1 MKSLVTIIIPVYNAE
16 RWLCRCLN
24 SVINQTYQNL
34 EIILINDGSLDGS
47 ANICDEYAT
56 KDHRIR
62 VIHQKNCGVSASR
75 QKGIDYATG
84 EYLIHVDSDDWVDKD
99 MIAQL

>member
-34 EIILINDGSLDGS
+34 EIILDFYRFDLTD
-47 ANICDEYAT
+47 
-56 KDHRIR
+56 
-62 VIHQKNCGVSASR
+62 
-75 QKGIDYATG
+75 
-84 EYLIHVDSDDWVDKD
+84 
-99 MIAQL
+99 